1 MKEECIFK
9 MLPRCNICLGEADL
23 ENEGG
28 IQGYIGVLSFTLCVW
43 CHAGVVDMVES
54 TCEHCQ
60 SRKEEV

>member
-1 MKEECIFK
+1 